1 MTLEADGGGSLAK
14 AWEAEEEGG
23 EIASR
28 AADDTA
34 AILFT
39 SGTTG
44 RAKGAMLSHGNL
56 ASNVRALNDVW
67 RWQQDDVLLHAL
79 PFYHAHGL
87 FVALHCALL
96 GGSTVLFHERFDA
109 ETVAGA
115 LPQATVFMGVPTH
128 YTRLLASELFT
139 GQACRTMRLFVSGS
153 APLTER
159 VFNEFEARTG
169 QRILERY
176 GMTETV
182 MNTSNE
188 FETAGRMA
196 GSVGFA
202 LPGVDIR
209 VVDKTGAVAPPGE
222 TGILEVKGPNVFKG
236 YWRMPDQTAEAFKS
250 DGYFVTGDL
259 ATRDKDGRVVI
270 VGRATELIISGG
282 LNVYPKEVEREI
294 DALPGVAESAVIG
307 VPHPDFG
314 EGVVAAVVAGP
325 GKEVSED
332 AVLSGLEDRIARFK
346 QPKRVFALDELPR
359 NAMGKIQKSLLRK
372 QFGKTFQP

>member
-1 MTLEADGGGSLAK
+1 
-14 AWEAEEEGG
+14 
-23 EIASR
+23 
-28 AADDTA
+28 
-34 AILFT
+34 
-39 SGTTG
+39 
-44 RAKGAMLSHGNL
+44 
-56 ASNVRALNDVW
+56 
-67 RWQQDDVLLHAL
+67 
-79 PFYHAHGL
+79 
-87 FVALHCALL
+87 
-96 GGSTVLFHERFDA
+96 
-109 ETVAGA
+109 
-115 LPQATVFMGVPTH
+115 
-128 YTRLLASELFT
+128 
-139 GQACRTMRLFVSGS
+139 
-153 APLTER
+153 
-159 VFNEFEARTG
+159 
-169 QRILERY
+169 
-176 GMTETV
+176 
-182 MNTSNE
+182 
-188 FETAGRMA
+188 
-196 GSVGFA
+196 
-202 LPGVDIR
+202 
-209 VVDKTGAVAPPGE
+209 
-222 TGILEVKGPNVFKG
+222 
-236 YWRMPDQTAEAFKS
+236 MPDQTAEAFKS